1 MEISFTISSTI
12 FKYNQKYFINS
23 QYQPICNNISLTWLV
38 HALINNS
45 YWFSNFKV
53 FKVWQRMKANRTN
66 LKLLFN
72 KSNSGFPMKMLMGL
86 SRKWTKGS
94 SLPKIPRLRVGGGG
108 WYAWPK
114 RGLYL
119 ENAVTHLVPTQKL
132 LIRIKTRGRLLMNL
146 INTSDLPSQLVENWL
161 SLLKIVFWEEILNII
176 ATF

>member
-108 WYAWPK
+108 MV
-114 RGLYL
+114 RL
-119 ENAVTHLVPTQKL
+119 TQKRTL
-132 LIRIKTRGRLLMNL
+132 SWKCSYPSSPNPEASHPNKNKGKTSNEPNKHFRSPLTTGRKLAEL
-146 INTSDLPSQLVENWL
+146 T
-161 SLLKIVFWEEILNII
+161 
-176 ATF
+176 